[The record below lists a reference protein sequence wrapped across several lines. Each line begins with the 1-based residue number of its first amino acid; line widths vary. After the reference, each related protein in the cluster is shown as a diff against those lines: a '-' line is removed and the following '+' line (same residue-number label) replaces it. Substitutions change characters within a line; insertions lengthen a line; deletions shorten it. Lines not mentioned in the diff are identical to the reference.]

1 MFRKITKAVKETF
14 VRVSVEN
21 LKFLLAY
28 FLLLLVF
35 GVNIWAMKKG
45 VQLKDLPVL
54 EALGYVFVP
63 LLSSFILEE
72 RIEYSTIWSVFLIV
86 TGIVVFYL

>member
-1 MFRKITKAVKETF
+1 
-14 VRVSVEN
+14 
-21 LKFLLAY
+21 
-28 FLLLLVF
+28 
-35 GVNIWAMKKG
+35 MKKG